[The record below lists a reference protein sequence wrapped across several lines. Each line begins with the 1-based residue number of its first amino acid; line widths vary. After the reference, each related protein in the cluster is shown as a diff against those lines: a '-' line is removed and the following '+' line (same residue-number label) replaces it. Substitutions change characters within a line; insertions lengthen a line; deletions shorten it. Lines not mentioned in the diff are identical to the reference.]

1 MDLVLVLLLLSLH
14 SNTISH
20 LDFSL
25 APRYDYTVFRKIIYI
40 SRSFWTNLKFY
51 DTFSE
56 YPQINMSSDGNL
68 ILTGSVKYSLCSYA
82 IMMFL

>member
-40 SRSFWTNLKFY
+40 FLAVFG
-51 DTFSE
+51 
-56 YPQINMSSDGNL
+56 QIE
-68 ILTGSVKYSLCSYA
+68 IL
-82 IMMFL
+82 

>member
-51 DTFSE
+51 DT
-56 YPQINMSSDGNL
+56 DGNL
-68 ILTGSVKYSLCSYA
+68 ILTGSVKYSLYSYA
-82 IMMFL
+82 IMIFL